1 MLERNAYDAVAS
13 EFFFCSSSSIWA
25 DSRADV
31 TAAGAGT
38 ATGSVLLLAAVSVGH
53 ETGSRKDS
61 EILSNMEPRRPV
73 EARMEEIIWVAV
85 EVARQ
90 LNANSGA
97 KLGSSRSAG
106 AMWRLVEREA
116 EGRSSTACSKVQRT
130 ATLRFEK
137 QLLARND

>member
-1 MLERNAYDAVAS
+1 LLERNAYDAVAS
-13 EFFFCSSSSIWA
+13 EFFFCSSSSIWT

-90 LNANSGA
+90 LNAIIRAQSLAPRGA
-97 KLGSSRSAG
+97 RARCGALLSAKRK
-106 AMWRLVEREA
+106 ADHQPLVRKYSE
-116 EGRSSTACSKVQRT
+116 
-130 ATLRFEK
+130 L
-137 QLLARND
+137 QL